1 MSNQLDKDDLFVWAR
16 ANQTKG
22 YLVQPQVDAIDKL
35 LDKHTPFEVR
45 SILADINNWPVPTER
60 TISVAGI
67 ALIKEREGLRLK
79 AYQDTGQVWTIGYG
93 HTSAA
98 GGMKVYPGLTITHAQ
113 SEQLLKDDLARMTYP
128 VINDLVKVP
137 LTQGQFDAMCS
148 FIYNLGATQVSTST
162 LLKRLNQGNYNAA
175 ADQFGRWVY
184 DNGVELEGLVIRR
197 AKERAL
203 FLS

>member
-67 ALIKEREGLRLK
+67 ALIKEREGLRLE